1 MDCKNIILNEL
12 LNKYEVSKSLVSNS
26 NRKII
31 LKVDKLKEYNIEDYE
46 AKKLFH
52 DVVFDLEKKQIVFYS
67 WKPYEKR
74 QLIR

>member
-1 MDCKNIILNEL
+1 MDYKNIILNKL

-31 LKVDKLKEYNIEDYE
+31 LKVDNLKEYNIEDYE

-52 DVVFDLEKKQIVFYS
+52 DIVFDLETKQLIFYS
-67 WKPYEKR
+67 WKPHEKR
-74 QLIR
+74 